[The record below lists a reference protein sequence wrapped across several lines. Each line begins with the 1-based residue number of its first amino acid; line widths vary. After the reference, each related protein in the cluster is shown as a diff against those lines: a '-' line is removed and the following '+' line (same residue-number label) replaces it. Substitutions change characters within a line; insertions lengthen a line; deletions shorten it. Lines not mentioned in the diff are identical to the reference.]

1 MKQQEQQKKVKG
13 KELGSIPES
22 SSKKDFHLDP
32 TLKVDAGKTT
42 FQYNKRAHKK
52 YSSTRSLVDRIL
64 KSHSEGNRF
73 IKNADL

>member
-1 MKQQEQQKKVKG
+1 MS
-13 KELGSIPES
+13 SIPES
-22 SSKKDFHLDP
+22 GKKDFAFDP
-32 TLKVDAGKTT
+32 SMKVDSGKTT